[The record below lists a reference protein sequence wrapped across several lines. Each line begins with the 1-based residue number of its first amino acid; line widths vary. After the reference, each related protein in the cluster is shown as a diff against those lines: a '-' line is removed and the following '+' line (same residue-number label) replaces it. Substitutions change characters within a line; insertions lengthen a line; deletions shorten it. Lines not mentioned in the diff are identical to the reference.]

1 MDLEKKPEI
10 KQSLGGGGVSVVR
23 EAKSVDLRVHLH
35 LSLESRGCY
44 YHFSGLRFGTV
55 NLFAEETALGST

>member
-10 KQSLGGGGVSVVR
+10 KQSLGGVSVVR
-23 EAKSVDLRVHLH
+23 EAKSVDLRVPLH

>member
-1 MDLEKKPEI
+1 MWTWRR
-10 KQSLGGGGVSVVR
+10 SLKLNRVWGGVSVVR